1 MRVLPGGA
9 ERWPVVSGVVLLAA
23 LSLLATAV
31 YSGTQLKIAAPVALF
46 AVVGA
51 VAYRHERHSWRNLLA
66 LLLLIVLF
74 IPIRRYTFPG
84 SLPFQLEPYRL
95 YVLILASAWV
105 VALLV
110 DPRIRL
116 RRTTLG
122 PPLGLIL
129 LVALLSTD
137 VNPGRVLKDH
147 SVVTWSGAV
156 TSIGIESEVAKR
168 VTFFLS
174 FLVVFLLLVSV
185 VRTFADVDYLV
196 KFLVGGGAVLAILGL
211 IESRLHYNVFNH
223 FASFIPILKAN
234 HLPYSL
240 VSAENNR
247 GGRLRVYGSAE
258 DPIAFGALLTMLV
271 PLAIY
276 LYRATLQRR
285 WLVAASLLGLA
296 ALATVS
302 RTVAV
307 MMIVILVVYLLLR
320 PRETKRFW
328 PLIVPLIVVVHLA
341 LPGTLGS
348 LSGAFFPKG
357 GLVAEQ
363 KRGAGTYGSGRVA
376 DIGPSLHELSYH
388 AVLGEGFGTRVV
400 DKEKANAHILD
411 DQWLGTLLETG
422 ILGVASWIWL
432 FSRAIRRLWRAARD
446 PSPRGWLCVG
456 LAGSLFAYAIGMFTY
471 DAFSFTQ
478 ATLVMFVLLA
488 IASVVLDK
496 TSLTPRAGLPG
507 SASH

>member
-1 MRVLPGGA
+1 M
-9 ERWPVVSGVVLLAA
+9 
-23 LSLLATAV
+23 
-31 YSGTQLKIAAPVALF
+31 
-46 AVVGA
+46 
-51 VAYRHERHSWRNLLA
+51 AYRHERLAWRNLVA
-66 LLLLIVLF
+66 LLLLLVLF
-74 IPIRRYTFPG
+74 VPIRRYTFPG
-84 SLPFQLEPYRL
+84 SLPFDLEPYRL
-95 YVLILASAWV
+95 YVLVLAGAWLI
-105 VALLV
+105 ALLV
-110 DPRIRL
+110 DPRVRL

-122 PPLGLIL
+122 PPLGLIF

-147 SVVTWSGAV
+147 TVLTWSGAV
-156 TSIGIESEVAKR
+156 TSVGIEGEVAKR

-174 FLVVFLLLVSV
+174 FLIVFLLIVSV
-185 VRTFADVDYLV
+185 VRTFADVD
-196 KFLVGGGAVLAILGL
+196 FLLKVIVGGGAVLAVLGL
-211 IESRLHYNVFNH
+211 IEARSHYNVFNH
-223 FASFIPILKAN
+223 FASFIPILKAD

-240 VSAENNR
+240 ISAENNR
-247 GGRLRVYGSAE
+247 GGRLRVYASAE

-285 WLVAASLLGLA
+285 WVVAAVLLGLA

-307 MMIVILVVYLLLR
+307 MMIVILAVYLCLR
-320 PRETKRFW
+320 PKETKRFW
-328 PLIVPLIVVVHLA
+328 PLLIPLIVVVHLA

-388 AVLGEGFGTRVV
+388 AALGEGFGTRVV
-400 DKEKANAHILD
+400 DKEKQNAHILD

-422 ILGVASWIWL
+422 IFGVASWMWL
-432 FSRAIRRLWRAARD
+432 FSRSIGRLWRAARD
-446 PSPRGWLCVG
+446 PSPRGWLVRRAGRVVVRIRDRNAHLRCLLVHAG
-456 LAGSLFAYAIGMFTY
+456 NTRHVRLARHRLCRARQ
-471 DAFSFTQ
+471 DAPYPRGGGCRVVQ
-478 ATLVMFVLLA
+478 AADPLLA
-488 IASVVLDK
+488 
-496 TSLTPRAGLPG
+496 TSIRRMRIKADSSLNT
-507 SASH
+507 